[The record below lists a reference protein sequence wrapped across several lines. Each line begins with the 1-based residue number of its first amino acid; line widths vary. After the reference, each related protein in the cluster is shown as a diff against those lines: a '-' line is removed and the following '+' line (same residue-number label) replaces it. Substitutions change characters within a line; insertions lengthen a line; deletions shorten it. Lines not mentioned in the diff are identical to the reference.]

1 MFVVYAYR
9 LPKSVKGLNGNDN
22 YLPKEELM
30 GEWMA
35 IPTKTKDG
43 FFGFAVHSCRNEG

>member
-1 MFVVYAYR
+1 MLVMSPVS
-9 LPKSVKGLNGNDN
+9 LPKSMKDINGNDN

-35 IPTKTKDG
+35 IPTKTEDII
-43 FFGFAVHSCRNEG
+43 FAL